1 MDSLCI
7 YLSRIKRSSANNI
20 KGIMAKNTIDID
32 GYTIIRRIGT
42 GARSVI
48 YLAIEE
54 ATKKRLAI
62 KRAVLE
68 APEDTRIFKQIETEY
83 KVSNQIDHPY
93 IRKCHELIR
102 SRKLLR
108 TNELLMTMEFFDGQ
122 SLEDQ
127 KRLSL
132 IDVLLVFR
140 MVAIALNAM
149 HEKGF
154 VHCDIKPN
162 NILFNNKGGVKII
175 DLGQSCRLGDIKKRI
190 QGTPDYIAPEQVR
203 REHLSH
209 RTDIFNL
216 GATMYWALTGKNVPT
231 LIPKKNEFGIV
242 VDETKTVKSPHEL
255 YPKIPKSWSDLIME
269 CVKEKPADR
278 PSNMLEITRQ
288 LDELIREIAGSKN
301 SSNNATKYPTMS

>member
-1 MDSLCI
+1 ME
-7 YLSRIKRSSANNI
+7 R
-20 KGIMAKNTIDID
+20 NTIDLD
-32 GYTIIRRIGT
+32 GYTILRRLGT

-48 YLAIEE
+48 YLAVEE
-54 ATKKRLAI
+54 TTKNRVAV
-62 KRAVLE
+62 KRAFYE
-68 APEDTRIFKQIETEY
+68 NPEDTRIFEQIETEY
-83 KVSNQIDHPY
+83 KVSKQLDHPY

-102 SRKLLR
+102 FRKLLK
-108 TNELLMTMEFFDGQ
+108 TQEMLMIMEFFDGK

-127 KRLSL
+127 QRLSM

-140 MVAIALNAM
+140 MVAVALNAM
-149 HEKGF
+149 HEKGY

-162 NILFNNKGGVKII
+162 NILFNSKGGIKII
-175 DLGQSCRLGDIKKRI
+175 DLGQSCRLGHIKKRI

-231 LIPKKNEFGIV
+231 LIPKKNEFGISI
-242 VDETKTVKSPHEL
+242 EGISSCKSPHEL
-255 YPKIPKSWSDLIME
+255 YPKIPKVLSDVVMQ

-278 PSNMLEITRQ
+278 PSNMLEVTGR
-288 LDELIREIAGSKN
+288 LDELIREIFGSKITG
-301 SSNNATKYPTMS
+301 NAAAKHTTL

>member
-1 MDSLCI
+1 MRPD
-7 YLSRIKRSSANNI
+7 
-20 KGIMAKNTIDID
+20 GTIRVDNSKEMMTKKTLDID
-32 GYTIIRRIGT
+32 GYTIIRRLGT

-54 ATKKRLAI
+54 TTKKRVAL

-68 APEDTRIFKQIETEY
+68 RPEDSRIFDQIATEY
-83 KVSNQIDHPY
+83 KVANHIDHPY
-93 IRKCHELIR
+93 IRKCYELIR
-102 SRKLLR
+102 IRKLLR
-108 TNELLMTMEFFDGQ
+108 TNELLLVMEYFDGQ

-127 KRLSL
+127 KRLSM

-149 HEKGF
+149 HEKGY

-162 NILFNNKGGVKII
+162 NILFKSEGGIKII
-175 DLGQSCRLGDIKKRI
+175 DLGQSCRLGQIKKRI

-242 VDETKTVKSPHEL
+242 VEEPSTFKSPHEL
-255 YPKIPKSWSDLIME
+255 YRKIPKSLSDLVMK
-269 CVKEKPADR
+269 CVNEKPAKR
-278 PSNMLEITRQ
+278 PSNMLEITSR
-288 LDELIREIAGSKN
+288 LDELIREIFGSKTSAN
-301 SSNNATKYPTMS
+301 AATKHPTMP

>member
-1 MDSLCI
+1 
-7 YLSRIKRSSANNI
+7 
-20 KGIMAKNTIDID
+20 MAKNIIDID
-32 GYTIIRRIGT
+32 GYTIIRRLGT

-48 YLAIEE
+48 YLAREE
-54 ATKKRLAI
+54 ATKKRVAI

-83 KVSNQIDHPY
+83 KVSSQIDHPY
-93 IRKCHELIR
+93 IRKCYELIR

-122 SLEDQ
+122 SLEEQ

-162 NILFNNKGGVKII
+162 NILFNKNTIKII
-175 DLGQSCRLGDIKKRI
+175 DLGQSCRIGEIKKRI

-231 LIPKKNEFGIV
+231 LIPKKNEFGIPIGPTASV
-242 VDETKTVKSPHEL
+242 QSPHEFFR
-255 YPKIPKSWSDLIME
+255 KIPKPLSDLVMK
-269 CVKEKPADR
+269 CVDEKPANR

-288 LDELIREIAGSKN
+288 LDELIREIVGTRK
-301 SSNNATKYPTMS
+301 SSNASTKHTTLS

>member
-1 MDSLCI
+1 
-7 YLSRIKRSSANNI
+7 
-20 KGIMAKNTIDID
+20 MARNTIDID

-48 YLAIEE
+48 YLAVED
-54 ATKKRLAI
+54 ATKKRVAL

-68 APEDTRIFKQIETEY
+68 APEDMRIFKQIETEY
-83 KVSNQIDHPY
+83 KVSSQIDHPY
-93 IRKCHELIR
+93 IRKCHDLVR
-102 SRKLLR
+102 FRKLFR
-108 TNELLMTMEFFDGQ
+108 TNELLLIMEFFDGQ
-122 SLEDQ
+122 SLEEQ
-127 KRLSL
+127 KRLSM

-162 NILFNNKGGVKII
+162 NILFSNDGGIKII
-175 DLGQSCRLGDIKKRI
+175 DLGQSCKLGQIKRRI

-231 LIPKKNEFGIV
+231 LIPKKNKFGV
-242 VDETKTVKSPHEL
+242 TVDELSSVKSPHQL
-255 YPKIPKSWSDLIME
+255 YRKIPEPLSDLVMK
-269 CVKEKPADR
+269 CVRDKPAKR
-278 PSNMLEITRQ
+278 PANMLEITRR
-288 LDELIREIAGSKN
+288 LDELIRDLFGSKN
-301 SSNNATKYPTMS
+301 ASNDATKHPTLS

>member
-1 MDSLCI
+1 
-7 YLSRIKRSSANNI
+7 
-20 KGIMAKNTIDID
+20 MAKNTIDID

-54 ATKKRLAI
+54 ATKKRVAV

-68 APEDTRIFKQIETEY
+68 TPEDSRIFKQIENEY
-83 KVSNQIDHPY
+83 RVSSQIDHPY
-93 IRKCHELIR
+93 IRKCSDLIR
-102 SRKLLR
+102 FRKLFR
-108 TNELLMTMEFFDGQ
+108 TNELLLTMEFFDGQ
-122 SLEDQ
+122 SLEEK
-127 KRLSL
+127 KRLSM

-140 MVAIALNAM
+140 MVAVALNAM

-162 NILFNNKGGVKII
+162 NILFSKNGGIKII
-175 DLGQSCRLGDIKKRI
+175 DLGQSCRIGHIKKRI

-231 LIPKKNEFGIV
+231 LIPKKNEFGVAI
-242 VDETKTVKSPHEL
+242 DESSSVRSPHEL
-255 YPKIPKSWSDLIME
+255 YRKIPQSWSDLVMK
-269 CVKEKPADR
+269 CVSEKPANR
-278 PSNMLEITRQ
+278 PSNMLEITRR
-288 LDELIREIAGSKN
+288 LDELIREVVGSKI
-301 SSNNATKYPTMS
+301 SSNDATKHPTMS

>member
-1 MDSLCI
+1 
-7 YLSRIKRSSANNI
+7 
-20 KGIMAKNTIDID
+20 MAKNTIDID

-54 ATKKRLAI
+54 STKKRIAI
-62 KRAVLE
+62 KRAILE
-68 APEDTRIFKQIETEY
+68 NPEDIRIFKQIENEY
-83 KVSNQIDHPY
+83 KVSNKIDHPY
-93 IRKCHELIR
+93 IRKCHELVR
-102 SRKLLR
+102 FRKLFR
-108 TNELLMTMEFFDGQ
+108 TNELILTMEFFDGQ

-127 KRLSL
+127 THLSML
-132 IDVLLVFR
+132 DVLLVFR

-162 NILFNNKGGVKII
+162 NILFNKNGGIKII
-175 DLGQSCRLGDIKKRI
+175 DLGQSCRLGQIKKRI

-231 LIPKKNEFGIV
+231 LIPKKNELGIAV
-242 VDETKTVKSPHEL
+242 NDPSPIKSPHEL
-255 YPKIPKSWSDLIME
+255 YRKIPKSWSDLVMK
-269 CVKEKPADR
+269 CVSEKPANR
-278 PSNMLEITRQ
+278 PSNMLEITHQ
-288 LDELIREIAGSKN
+288 LDELIREMFGSKTA
-301 SSNNATKYPTMS
+301 SNATTNHTTLS

>member
-1 MDSLCI
+1 
-7 YLSRIKRSSANNI
+7 
-20 KGIMAKNTIDID
+20 MATNTIDID
-32 GYTIIRRIGT
+32 GYTILRRLGT

-54 ATKKRLAI
+54 STKKRVAL

-93 IRKCHELIR
+93 IRKCYELIR
-102 SRKLLR
+102 IRKLLR

-140 MVAIALNAM
+140 MVAVALNGM

-162 NILFNNKGGVKII
+162 NILFNNSGGVKII
-175 DLGQSCRLGDIKKRI
+175 DLGQSCRLGQIKKRI

-231 LIPKKNEFGIV
+231 LIPKKNELGIV
-242 VDETKTVKSPHEL
+242 AEEPSSVKSPHEV
-255 YPKIPKSWSDLIME
+255 YRKIPKSLSDLVMK
-269 CVKEKPADR
+269 CVDEKPANR
-278 PSNMLEITRQ
+278 PSNMLEITSH
-288 LDELIREIAGSKN
+288 LDELIREVVGSKN
-301 SSNNATKYPTMS
+301 SSNDATKHPTMS